1 MRAVVVRQYGGP
13 ENLEVAD
20 VPTPEPG
27 TGEILIKVAAAG
39 VNPVDA
45 AVRAGY
51 FGGRLGDRPTTGF
64 GWDVA
69 GTVES
74 TGAGVTEFKRGDNV
88 VALLIAAAVELGTY
102 AEYVVVRAD
111 SAALA
116 PSSVDAPAAAT
127 LPLNALTADQA
138 LDLLGLEP
146 GRTVL
151 VTGAAGGVGGYVV
164 PLAHRRGLRVVATAS
179 AADEVDVRGFGAD
192 TFVPRT
198 ENVGDAVRAAVP
210 GGVDGAVDAAQIGV
224 VALDAVRDGGRF
236 ISVTDPSTPE
246 PARGIHVQKVD
257 IQPDGQRLAK
267 LVRLVD
273 AGELALRVA
282 TTLPFADAAEAHR
295 LLEKGGLRGRIV
307 LVP

>member
-1 MRAVVVRQYGGP
+1 MRAIVVRQYGGP
-13 ENLEVAD
+13 ENLEIAD

-74 TGAGVTEFKRGDNV
+74 TGNGVTEFGHGDNV
-88 VALLIAAAVELGTY
+88 IALLNAAAVELGTY
-102 AEYVVVRAD
+102 AEYVVVPAN
-111 SAALA
+111 AAAFA
-116 PSSVDAPAAAT
+116 PSSVEAPAAAT

-138 LDLLGLEP
+138 LDLLALEP
-146 GRTVL
+146 GQTVL

-164 PLAHRRGLRVVATAS
+164 PLANRRGLRVVATA
-179 AADEVDVRGFGAD
+179 APADELAVRGFGAD
-192 TFVPRT
+192 VFVPRT
-198 ENVGDAVRAAVP
+198 ESLADAVRNAVP

-224 VALDAVRDGGRF
+224 AALDAVRDGGRF
-236 ISVTDPSTPE
+236 IAVTDPSTPE
-246 PARGIHVQKVD
+246 PARGITVSKVD
-257 IQPDGQRLAK
+257 IQPDGQRLAE
-267 LVRLVD
+267 LAQLVD
-273 AGELALRVA
+273 AGELTLRVA
-282 TTLPFADAAEAHR
+282 TTVPFADAAEAHR

>member
-1 MRAVVVRQYGGP
+1 MRAIVVRQYGGP

-27 TGEILIKVAAAG
+27 SGEILVKVAAAG
-39 VNPVDA
+39 LNPVDA

-74 TGAGVTEFKRGDNV
+74 TGSGVTQFVQGDSV
-88 VALLIAAAVELGTY
+88 IALLNGSAVEFGTH
-102 AEYVVVRAD
+102 AEYVVVPAAA
-111 SAALA
+111 AALA
-116 PSSVDAPAAAT
+116 PSSVAAPAAAT

-138 LDLLGLEP
+138 LDLLALEP
-146 GRTVL
+146 GQTVL
-151 VTGAAGGVGGYVV
+151 VTGAAGAVGGYVV

-179 AADEVDVRGFGAD
+179 ATDEATVRGFGAD
-192 TFVPRT
+192 VFVPRS
-198 ENVGDAVRAAVP
+198 EKLADAVRDAVP
-210 GGVDGAVDAAQIGV
+210 GGVDGAIDAAQIGV
-224 VALDAVRDGGRF
+224 AALDAVRDGGRF
-236 ISVTDPSTPE
+236 IPVTDPAIPE
-246 PARGIHVQKVD
+246 AARGITVEKVE
-257 IQPDGQRLAK
+257 IEPDGQRLAE
-267 LVRLVD
+267 LARLVD
-273 AGELALRVA
+273 AGELTLRVA

>member
-1 MRAVVVRQYGGP
+1 MRAIVIRQYGGP

-20 VPTPEPG
+20 VAIPEPR

-39 VNPVDA
+39 VNPIDPVT
-45 AVRAGY
+45 RAGF
-51 FGGRLGDRPTTGF
+51 FGGTLGELPISGF

-69 GTVES
+69 GTVDA
-74 TGAGVTEFKRGDNV
+74 TGGGVTEFGHGDKV
-88 VALLIAAAVELGTY
+88 IALLNATAVELGTY
-102 AEYVVVRAD
+102 AEYVVVPAA

-138 LDLLGLEP
+138 LDLLALEP
-146 GRTVL
+146 GQTVL

-179 AADEVDVRGFGAD
+179 ATDEATVRGFGAD
-192 TFVPRT
+192 VFVPRT
-198 ENVGDAVRAAVP
+198 EKLADAVRNAVP
-210 GGVDGAVDAAQIGV
+210 GGVDGAIDAAQIGV
-224 VALDAVRDGGRF
+224 AALDAVRDGGRF
-236 ISVTDPSTPE
+236 VPVTDPATPE
-246 PARGIHVQKVD
+246 PARGITVQKVE
-257 IQPDGQRLAK
+257 IRPDGQRLAE
-267 LVRLVD
+267 LARLVD

-282 TTLPFADAAEAHR
+282 TTVPLADAAEAHR